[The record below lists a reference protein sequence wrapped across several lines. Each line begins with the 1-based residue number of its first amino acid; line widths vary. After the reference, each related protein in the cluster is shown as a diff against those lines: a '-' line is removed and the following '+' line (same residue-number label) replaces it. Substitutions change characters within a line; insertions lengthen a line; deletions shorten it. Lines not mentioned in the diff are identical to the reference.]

1 MMTSIDYHSI
11 YHFCIRNEAILFTE
25 RARLSEASLV
35 PHVIGADRDVLFT
48 YCVYKAEVTV
58 VFLRRGEGN
67 IFEGFSRN
75 LVDQVNGSPVSI
87 GEMEENKEE
96 DRSGAPLSK
105 AAEEKKGLLGL
116 AELELTHPVEA
127 DLFRIFSYYSL
138 HGDASNPDYWR
149 ITMLTRFARDAQLLS
164 STFTSTQLELEV
176 VKLGRKRR
184 ENQRKLMGETVH
196 GRAFESNMTILI
208 SFSDFMSMLHV
219 LALKVY
225 PHEVSNDQAYR
236 RLLLENVLLLSNRII
251 AKMEN
256 VLRDEDLANPAVWKI
271 VNKDFNKSLGNIF
284 KYYLHVADKRRSQLL
299 AQEALNTGAVGV
311 GNRQQNDTQKSITT
325 KQRERLRAQKNLISS
340 SEFLQFC
347 QDYNLKST
355 SLLTSI
361 QVGMAFFECTG
372 YDPESTTVKGMTFD
386 AFCQCIVY
394 MALFAYRQAHHTVT
408 APNKVKALLL
418 HMWRAAGALEK
429 RAKAAN
435 AKGRSGHSHA
445 GSLNTFGSGSFNDQ
459 FIKIWTAEGFIN
471 YSSPVV
477 RESESGRSVVNRLID
492 TYSLHGGAPLSP
504 KKGEAKKDVEGMG
517 EEVMKKRAS
526 LAAVLLGG
534 TSPVDEDE
542 KVIAK
547 DDTEEDGPSSSR
559 AEEFQKKDILY
570 GFQLSALFRTRPE
583 LAEMI
588 YLEIE
593 AMKEAEN
600 KR

>member
-1 MMTSIDYHSI
+1 
-11 YHFCIRNEAILFTE
+11 
-25 RARLSEASLV
+25 
-35 PHVIGADRDVLFT
+35 
-48 YCVYKAEVTV
+48 
-58 VFLRRGEGN
+58 
-67 IFEGFSRN
+67 
-75 LVDQVNGSPVSI
+75 
-87 GEMEENKEE
+87 MEENKEE
-96 DRSGAPLSK
+96 EGNEAPK
-105 AAEEKKGLLGL
+105 EVAQNGMLGL

-127 DLFRIFSYYSL
+127 ELFRIFSHYSL

-184 ENQRKLMGETVH
+184 ENQRKLMGETVQ

-225 PHEVSNDQAYR
+225 PHEISNNHAYR
-236 RLLLENVLLLSNRII
+236 RLLLENVLLLSNRLL

-271 VNKDFNKSLGNIF
+271 VNHDFNKSLGNIF

-311 GNRQQNDTQKSITT
+311 GNRQQNNVQKSITT

-340 SEFLQFC
+340 AEFLQFC

-372 YDPESTTVKGMTFD
+372 YDPESTMVKGMNFD

-394 MALFAYRQAHHTVT
+394 MALFAYRKAHHTVT

-418 HMWRAAGALEK
+418 HMWRASGALEK
-429 RAKAAN
+429 RSKAAN
-435 AKGRSGHSHA
+435 AKGRTGHSHA

-477 RESESGRSVVNRLID
+477 RELESGRSVVNRLIE
-492 TYSLHGGAPLSP
+492 TYSLHGGAPSSP
-504 KKGEAKKDVEGMG
+504 KKSKGKDQEEAMG
-517 EEVMKKRAS
+517 AEVKKKRDS

-534 TSPVDEDE
+534 NGLSMDDDGDKADKVAE
-542 KVIAK
+542 K
-547 DDTEEDGPSSSR
+547 DPPNESSTQES
-559 AEEFQKKDILY
+559 QKKDILY